1 MATIVI
7 NSVTFSGLPN
17 GTGNQSAWQ
26 PTKYAISEQKIGATL
41 IAANGTRN
49 RVERGVN
56 KRIVTI
62 AWEKTN
68 QATMQ
73 ALRTIQRLT
82 TTFTIADFEG
92 NSITV
97 QTEDDAFAPAWN
109 FNNRAGTPYWDVDV
123 VYYEP

>member
-1 MATIVI
+1 MSTVTI
-7 NSVTFSGLPN
+7 NGTAFSGLPN

-26 PTKYAISEQKIGATL
+26 PTKYQITEQKIGVTL

-56 KRIVTI
+56 KRVLTI
-62 AWEKTN
+62 GWEKTN

-73 ALRTIQRLT
+73 ALRTIQRLN
-82 TTFTIADFEG
+82 TTFTVADFEG

-97 QTEDDAFAPAWN
+97 QTEDDEFAPSWN
-109 FNNRAGTPYWDVDV
+109 FNNRAGTPYWDVEV